1 MTFSLC
7 YAASAATKEL
17 CLFSLHP
24 TSVLATSCTTV
35 ERYFMKY
42 LASFGA
48 RLRWIF
54 IFFLHLSQFLLLTFN
69 HFDGLIMCV
78 PPLCSCR
85 ITFTST
91 LNVALESSTWKK
103 KTGRRKNVKNENENC
118 SLGISFFFPHWAL
131 ALLKSNE
138 SFSCSGWVKRNIE
151 NYDYWRRQNF
161 FYYTMRV
168 HATTNLF
175 IMKSPCSWLLNDLMK
190 SCQVLIFQIFS
201 FGISFFPLSS
211 SIHSFA
217 CPLLLPKQ

>member
-1 MTFSLC
+1 MTFPLC
-7 YAASAATKEL
+7 CAAAAKEL
-17 CLFSLHP
+17 CLFPLHP
-24 TSVLATSCTTV
+24 TSVSATSCTTV

-42 LASFGA
+42 LASSRA

-54 IFFLHLSQFLLLTFN
+54 VFFLHLSQFLLLTFN
-69 HFDGLIMCV
+69 HFEGPIMCV
-78 PPLCSCR
+78 PPWCSCR
-85 ITFTST
+85 LTFTST
-91 LNVALESSTWKK
+91 PNVALESSTWKNRQTK
-103 KTGRRKNVKNENENC
+103 ECQEWEQNFFTWNFN
-118 SLGISFFFPHWAL
+118 FFPHWAR
-131 ALLKSNE
+131 ALLKPNE
-138 SFSCSGWVKRNIE
+138 SFSCSGWVKRNTE

-217 CPLLLPKQ
+217 CPLLSPKQ